1 MMNSTTPIAREGFPF
16 IALSTGLTLLLAISA
31 WQFCSTVLWLMVA
44 FTLSL
49 SLFITFFFR
58 DPERVA
64 PEDVR
69 AVLSPAD
76 GKVVVSECVPTSP
89 LGSAA
94 LKISIFMSV
103 FDVHVNRTPLSGRVT
118 GIAYDQGRFF
128 DVRDG
133 RASCENERSCILLD
147 AECGVRIAFVQIAGL
162 IARRIVSNVKL
173 GDHMR
178 RGERYGMICFGS
190 RLDVYLPTDVQPLV
204 KIGDRTVAGETVLGR
219 IA

>member
-1 MMNSTTPIAREGFPF
+1 MNSTTPIAREGFPF

-49 SLFITFFFR
+49 SPFITFFFR

-204 KIGDRTVAGETVLGR
+204 KVGDRTVAGETVLGR